1 MASYGSDINVSTSD
15 IPMAGQQIRNVSGS
29 SEDEQREGGGHIR
42 VGREYQAVLPAFT
55 PPSERMEQ
63 DCAERAML
71 VWSPSQEED
80 AKLDKYI
87 HTAIDKY
94 GYNREQA
101 LAMLFWHKHDMDRAL
116 QDLANFTPV
125 PNEWSMDDKLLFE
138 QAFKIQG
145 KSFKRIQ
152 QMLPEKSIG
161 SLVQHYYGRTRTSLM
176 DMQTRKL
183 TVVREDSYAEP
194 VANGEKVGE
203 GLGGGVEKDS
213 QMSSGWPKVSG
224 LSQEQQRTES
234 PSRRLGSF
242 SQLPT
247 LAGRGAGQG
256 YSQMPSAG
264 PGQ

>member
-1 MASYGSDINVSTSD
+1 MASSGNGNTTSTAEM
-15 IPMAGQQIRNVSGS
+15 PLAAQQIRDVAGS
-29 SEDEQREGGGHIR
+29 VDEERREGAGHIR
-42 VGREYQAVLPAFT
+42 VGREYQAVPPAFT
-55 PPSERMEQ
+55 PPGERMDE

-80 AKLDKYI
+80 QKLDKYI

-101 LAMLFWHKHDMDRAL
+101 LAMLFWHKHNMDRAL
-116 QDLANFTPV
+116 QDLAYFTPV
-125 PNEWSMDDKLLFE
+125 PNEWSMDDKILFE

-176 DMQTRKL
+176 DMHTRKL

-194 VANGEKVGE
+194 GTAGEKIGA
-203 GLGGGVEKDS
+203 GQGGGVEKDCTPVS
-213 QMSSGWPKVSG
+213 AEWPKVSDIS
-224 LSQEQQRTES
+224 LAQQRSES
-234 PSRRLGSF
+234 
-242 SQLPT
+242 
-247 LAGRGAGQG
+247 
-256 YSQMPSAG
+256 
-264 PGQ
+264 

>member
-1 MASYGSDINVSTSD
+1 
-15 IPMAGQQIRNVSGS
+15 
-29 SEDEQREGGGHIR
+29 
-42 VGREYQAVLPAFT
+42 
-55 PPSERMEQ
+55 
-63 DCAERAML
+63 
-71 VWSPSQEED
+71 
-80 AKLDKYI
+80 
-87 HTAIDKY
+87 
-94 GYNREQA
+94 
-101 LAMLFWHKHDMDRAL
+101 
-116 QDLANFTPV
+116 
-125 PNEWSMDDKLLFE
+125 MDDKLLFE

-183 TVVREDSYAEP
+183 SVVREDSYAEP

-213 QMSSGWPKVSG
+213 LGGGVEKDNQMSSGWPKVSG

-242 SQLPT
+242 SQQLPT
-247 LAGRGAGQG
+247 LAGRGVGQG

>member
-1 MASYGSDINVSTSD
+1 MATYGSISNISTSEMLND
-15 IPMAGQQIRNVSGS
+15 GQQLGSVSGS
-29 SEDEQREGGGHIR
+29 SDDEKREGVGHIR
-42 VGREYQAVLPAFT
+42 VGIEYQAVLPPFS
-55 PPSERMEQ
+55 PPGERMDQ

-87 HTAIDKY
+87 HTAIEKH

-101 LAMLFWHKHDMDRAL
+101 LAMLFWHQHDMDRAL

-194 VANGEKVGE
+194 VTGGEKVDE
-203 GLGGGVEKDS
+203 CQGGVEKES
-213 QMSSGWPKVSG
+213 RISAGWPKVSD
-224 LSQEQQRTES
+224 LSQAQQRTES

-242 SQLPT
+242 SHLPT
-247 LAGRGAGQG
+247 LAGRGVGQG
-256 YSQMPSAG
+256 YSQIPAAG